1 VQWSPRVGETV
12 ALGAVGVGLAL
23 AVLALDTAGRLLV
36 GAAAIAV
43 LVVAVRDAVARPRLS
58 AGPAGVVVRTFGARS
73 ELPWEGLRI
82 RVRATRRFGVR
93 SRVLELD
100 TASGPDDVGTLVLLG
115 RRDLGTDPDEV
126 ARSLRALDP
135 RIV

>member
-1 VQWSPRVGETV
+1 
-12 ALGAVGVGLAL
+12 
-23 AVLALDTAGRLLV
+23 VLALDTAGRLLV